1 MTCCRLWFSASFLFK
16 NKFVHCQDK
25 VNENW
30 EFLET
35 AGMILNTDLIITT
48 DTSIAHLAAGMGK
61 PTWCLLKYV
70 PDWRWGLNGE
80 ESFWYPSLRLF
91 RQIEKDN
98 WSEVMDKVKAELN
111 NHFFN

>member
-1 MTCCRLWFSASFLFK
+1 M
-16 NKFVHCQDK
+16 
-25 VNENW
+25 NETW

-70 PDWRWGLNGE
+70 PDWRWGLY
-80 ESFWYPSLRLF
+80 SKTTFWYPSMKLF
-91 RQIEKDN
+91 RQSERNN
-98 WSEVMDKVKAELN
+98 WVDVINRVSEELKVFLKN
-111 NHFFN
+111 KYYKQR